1 MPSVIQRETESFRI
15 RSVAPVGVPSTRTR
29 NVPEGR
35 CVLREGFS
43 TKTTRIPPTP
53 PATQRRTRSLG
64 TLLCALPPS
73 PSMKRPIAPKRIR
86 DDLRVQRD
94 FHNEQDGAVH
104 PVITARML
112 GDAEAHPGSVQT

>member
-15 RSVAPVGVPSTRTR
+15 RAVAPVGVPSTRTR

-43 TKTTRIPPTP
+43 TKTTRISPTT

-64 TLLCALPPS
+64 TLPPS

-104 PVITARML
+104 P
-112 GDAEAHPGSVQT
+112 